1 MASLPLLKKTLLL
14 KTFSGFMFFL
24 KFYVNRVKVWFPDG
38 ALSLG
43 ASGVF
48 QSLTERSAHPH
59 PAFCRHLCAAVSA
72 TPSPW
77 PGFRVPDP
85 QGPPRDAGR
94 DIIPGILPI
103 VRPR

>member
-48 QSLTERSAHPH
+48 QSLTE
-59 PAFCRHLCAAVSA
+59 
-72 TPSPW
+72 
-77 PGFRVPDP
+77 
-85 QGPPRDAGR
+85 
-94 DIIPGILPI
+94 
-103 VRPR
+103 